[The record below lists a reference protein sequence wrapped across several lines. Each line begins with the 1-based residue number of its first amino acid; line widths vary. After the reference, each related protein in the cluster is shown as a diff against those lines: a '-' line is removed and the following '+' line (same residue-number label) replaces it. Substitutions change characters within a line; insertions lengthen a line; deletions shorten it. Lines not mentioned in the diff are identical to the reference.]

1 MPTSEKR
8 IAANRANAALSTG
21 PRTAIGKRNSSRN
34 SARHSLLANA
44 VLVGNESP
52 ERFADLLNS
61 LMADFRPANNTE
73 RMLVEKMAVCHW
85 RVSRS
90 WAIESASLI
99 HEERRQSESTLNEN
113 PPTRTMLAIR
123 AIGETD
129 RHPDLMGLREH
140 RYDREYYRALEAI
153 TKLQQARK
161 AETKK
166 DTHEPNQTKENK
178 QQPTGDEPNKA
189 TIEPTK

>member
-1 MPTSEKR
+1 V
-8 IAANRANAALSTG
+8 
-21 PRTAIGKRNSSRN
+21 IGKRNSSRN
-34 SARHSLLANA
+34 STRHGLLANA

-61 LMADFRPANNTE
+61 LMADFAPADNTE
-73 RMLVEKMAVCHW
+73 RILVEKMAVCHW

-99 HEERRQSESTLNEN
+99 HEERRQSESTLDEN

-140 RYDREYYRALEAI
+140 RYDREYYRALDAI
-153 TKLQQARK
+153 TKRQEGRK
-161 AETKK
+161 ANTKK
-166 DTHEPNQTKENK
+166 SGNEPSESKENKDPAQTVEPNQD
-178 QQPTGDEPNKA
+178 P
-189 TIEPTK
+189 IEPTK